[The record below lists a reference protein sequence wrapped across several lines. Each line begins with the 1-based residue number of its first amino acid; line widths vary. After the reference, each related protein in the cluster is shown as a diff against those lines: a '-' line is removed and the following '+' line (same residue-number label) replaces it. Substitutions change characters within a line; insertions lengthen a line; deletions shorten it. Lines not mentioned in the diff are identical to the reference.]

1 MKLSLLIPPAVA
13 LVLVGAWN
21 VSQMRSISSLEEER
35 VTLRKRI
42 AMAMGSSGVGLM
54 LATRPSKSGKTGTDR
69 IDWKSLSEQL
79 ASAQEGGSASEMRA
93 MMNFQQRLEKMTK
106 DEMVDALDEIASL
119 NLSDAAR
126 AMLESMIID
135 PLIAQD
141 PELALKHFADR
152 IQSDP
157 DGIGWQLSNAL
168 KQWAKTDLSAAT
180 AWFDKQIADGNFES
194 KTLDGRSDMR
204 LQFEGALMESLL
216 ASDPAAAARRL
227 SELPEDQR
235 REVLQQMPFGELSE
249 ESRNAYTDLVR
260 KLVPADEREGSFAH
274 IATELVGNGDY
285 SDVSAFLDG
294 VHATPSERAAA
305 AMDAANSK
313 LEQIAMEGKVTVENV
328 DELRDWLKLQAPGQ
342 IDSITGKALAEAAQ
356 ERGKFKFSDAAQ
368 LAMAY
373 HQSSG
378 NDDVLVAFLES
389 YSARSNLDEAK
400 QLAEMI
406 KDDARRKEILKGLK

>member
-1 MKLSLLIPPAVA
+1 
-13 LVLVGAWN
+13 
-21 VSQMRSISSLEEER
+21 MRSISSLEQER
-35 VTLRKRI
+35 VTLRQQI
-42 AMAMGSSGVGLM
+42 AAATGSSGTGM
-54 LATRPSKSGKTGTDR
+54 MMANHPPKSGKSGSDK
-69 IDWKSLSEQL
+69 IDWKSLSSQL
-79 ASAQEGGSASEMRA
+79 AAAEEGGSTEEMRA

-106 DEMVDALDEIASL
+106 EEMIDALDEIASL
-119 NLSDAAR
+119 NLPDATR
-126 AMLESMIID
+126 TMLESMIID

-157 DGIGWQLSNAL
+157 DGIGWQLADAL
-168 KQWAKTDLSAAT
+168 KQWAKNDITAAT

-194 KTLDGRSDMR
+194 KTLDGRSDVR

-235 REVLQQMPFGELSE
+235 REVLQQVPFGDLSE

-260 KLVPADEREGSFAH
+260 NLVPADEREGSFAH
-274 IATELVGNGDY
+274 IATELVSSGDY

-294 VHATPSERAAA
+294 VRATPSERAAA
-305 AMDAANSK
+305 AMDATNSK
-313 LEQIAMEGKVTVENV
+313 LGQIALDGKVTAKDV
-328 DELRDWLKLQAPGQ
+328 DEMRAWLKLQAPDQ
-342 IDSITGKALAEAAQ
+342 IDSITGKSLAEAAQ

-368 LAMAY
+368 LALKY
-373 HQSSG
+373 QQSSG

-400 QLAEMI
+400 NLAEMI
-406 KDDARRKEILKGLK
+406 KDDARRAEILKGLK